1 MLVLRAIQSNDL
13 PALLALAA
21 HVGPGMTTLKADPDA
36 LARRI
41 ATAEASFAGTIPPTE
56 RDYVFVLED
65 THNGDI
71 AGVSALKAAV
81 GLDEAFYSFRLGQLV
96 HSSREIG
103 VYSSKK
109 TLFLSNDLTGCAE
122 LRTLFLD
129 PAHRYGHNGKLLS
142 KGRLIFAASFVDL
155 LPEVLCAEL
164 RGYLRPDGTSPFWES
179 LGQHFFKMDFS
190 VADDRSGGGAKSFIA
205 ELMPRFPIYTD
216 FLTEKAQAVIGRV
229 HASTEP
235 ARRMLEQEGMAYEGL
250 VDIFDA
256 GPVVQGH
263 VRHLRITKES
273 TLAIARAEPDS
284 DCAAQAGV
292 PQLVCNT
299 RLADFR
305 AIVTEAAPAF
315 GSLALTREECAA
327 LAVDAGDPVRVATL
341 KPGDVT
347 NGRSA

>member
-1 MLVLRAIQSNDL
+1 MLVLRAIRFADL
-13 PALLALAA
+13 PALLSLAGR
-21 HVGPGMTTLKADPDA
+21 VGPGMTTLKADPDA

-41 ATAEASFAGTIPPTE
+41 VTAEASFAGTIAPTE
-56 RDYVFVLED
+56 RDYVFVLEN
-65 THNGDI
+65 TRNGDI
-71 AGVSALKAAV
+71 AGVSAIKAAV

-103 VYSSKK
+103 VYSNKK

-129 PAHRYGHNGKLLS
+129 PSHRQGHNGKLLS
-142 KGRLIFAASFVDL
+142 KGRLMFAASFVDL
-155 LPEVLCAEL
+155 LPDVLCAEL

-190 VADDRSGGGAKSFIA
+190 VADDHSGGGAKSFIA
-205 ELMPRFPIYTD
+205 ELMPRFPIYAD
-216 FLTEKAQAVIGRV
+216 FLTEEAQAVIGRV

-263 VRHLRITKES
+263 IRHLRITKES
-273 TLAIARAEPDS
+273 TLAIAYPVPDGTRALH
-284 DCAAQAGV
+284 AGA

-305 AIVTEAAPAF
+305 AIVTDAAPAF
-315 GSLALTREECAA
+315 GRLSLTHEECAA
-327 LAVDAGDPVRVATL
+327 LAVDAGNPVRVATL
-341 KPGDVT
+341 KPGNIAHGQPT
-347 NGRSA
+347 

>member
-1 MLVLRAIQSNDL
+1 MLVLRAIQSKDL
-13 PALLALAA
+13 PALYALAER
-21 HVGPGMTTLKADPDA
+21 VGPGMTTLKADSGA

-41 ATAEASFAGTIPPTE
+41 ATAEASFAGTVPQAE
-56 RDYVFVLED
+56 RDYLFVLED
-65 THNGDI
+65 CGSGQI

-122 LRTLFLD
+122 LCTLFLD
-129 PAHRYGHNGKLLS
+129 PAHRCGHNGKLLS
-142 KGRLIFAASFVDL
+142 KARLLFAANFVDL

-216 FLTEKAQAVIGRV
+216 FLTEEAREVIGRV

-263 VRHLRITKES
+263 IRHLRITKQS
-273 TLAIARAEPDS
+273 TLAIARPVPDGTTPS
-284 DCAAQAGV
+284 PTGC
-292 PQLVCNT
+292 PLLVCNT
-299 RLADFR
+299 RLNDFR
-305 AIVTEAAPAF
+305 AIVTHAVPAF
-315 GSLALTREECAA
+315 GSLPLTNEECTA
-327 LAVDAGDPVRVATL
+327 LAVGAGDPVRVATL
-341 KPGDVT
+341 KPGDT
-347 NGRSA
+347 LHG